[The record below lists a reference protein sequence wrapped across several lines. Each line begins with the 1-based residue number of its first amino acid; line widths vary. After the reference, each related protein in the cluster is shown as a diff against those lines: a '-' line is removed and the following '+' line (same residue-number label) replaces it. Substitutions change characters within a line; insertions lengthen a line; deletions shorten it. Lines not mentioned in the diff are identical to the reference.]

1 MPTNRQEMNR
11 TGEQSR
17 ESSLGRE
24 RSSPHPSATGEWHSG
39 PPLTTARLENGGEGQ
54 APSPSKQQKGNSIPL
69 SVMVNISSYM
79 EPESSGMI
87 PMNVLGFLWEAAK
100 EAKRR
105 DEIVTLPIALLSNV
119 VDFIPDRRTY
129 NAVALANKEL
139 YQICKTN
146 KEKPWPTIR
155 CRPDS
160 DGDVLC
166 YFSKDSQ
173 WIYQLRDSKIRCWNL
188 DSGPSK
194 RPLKITN
201 FYNKYIYA
209 ELGYLAAYHAIGAVV
224 KVYELGGGS
233 LTTPRSFLL
242 FPDSD
247 LEDREDMGV
256 YKVIDIEFSTSNDA
270 CVIQCQIFNDDV
282 GEIISS
288 ESTFCVYDLQSRS
301 LVRTLG
307 NALVYDY
314 DDSGL
319 RLIMTKNY
327 ILWKTISDDESHE
340 TTLQLWEYNK
350 SDHWIDLRVTTCHD
364 GALGFMCVHPKND
377 RFLTYLFD
385 QEDPNDS
392 TKKLLR
398 LVLLELLAAENHGT
412 IESFRCTEISME
424 EFPFSFYEIEF
435 TTHCFG
441 DWFPDGKYQFYIN
454 SSMNPNAIILRFDE
468 GSRSLSVV
476 EPYEQSFYHRRFCQ
490 LVSDFTEEVRGTG
503 SLDDIDLWEGG
514 RTMMM
519 KSSCGLIKTCYI

>member
-1 MPTNRQEMNR
+1 MIPVDRQEMNR

-24 RSSPHPSATGEWHSG
+24 RSSPHPSATGESA

-79 EPESSGMI
+79 EPDDSSGMI

-119 VDFIPDRRTY
+119 IDFISDRRTY

-160 DGDVLC
+160 GGKVRC
-166 YFSKDSQ
+166 FFSTDSQ
-173 WIYQLRDSKIRCWNL
+173 WMYQLRDSKIRRWNI

-201 FYNKYIYA
+201 FDYKVISAN
-209 ELGYLAAYHAIGAVV
+209 LRYLAAFDGLGAIV

-233 LTTPRSFLL
+233 LTTRRSFLL
-242 FPDSD
+242 SPDSD
-247 LEDREDMGV
+247 LEDNREDMGV
-256 YKVIDIEFSTSNDA
+256 YKVIDIAFSTSNDA

-307 NALVYDY
+307 NAIVYY
-314 DDSGL
+314 DWGFIL
-319 RLIMTKNY
+319 LMTESY
-327 ILWKTISDDESHE
+327 ILWRTISNDDSNE

-350 SDHWIDLRVTTCHD
+350 SDHWIDLRLPCHD
-364 GALGFMCVHPKND
+364 ALFGIGYRAACPTND
-377 RFLTYLFD
+377 RFLTLLFN
-385 QEDPNDS
+385 QEDPDDS
-392 TKKLLR
+392 RTKLLR
-398 LVLLELLAAENHGT
+398 LVLLEFLEAENYGT
-412 IESFRCTEISME
+412 IESFRCTEISMA
-424 EFPFSFYEIEF
+424 EFPFSFNEIEF
-435 TTHCFG
+435 TIDFFG
-441 DWFPDGKYQFYIN
+441 WFPDGRYQFYV
-454 SSMNPNAIILRFDE
+454 SSSLNPNAIVLSFDE
-468 GSRSLSVV
+468 GNRSLSVV
-476 EPYEQSFYHRRFCQ
+476 EPSEQSSYHRRFCQ
-490 LVSDFTEEVRGTG
+490 LVSDFMEEVHGTG
-503 SLDDIDLWEGG
+503 NLDVIHIGQDG
-514 RTMMM
+514 RTMTL
-519 KSSCGLIKTCYI
+519 KSSCGLIKAYRI